1 MTLFETV
8 PRVVT
13 PDGIPAATETPWTLE
28 RLGPPALA
36 FVVHGDPAP
45 QGSKSFKGM
54 RKSKTHPGVMVPVLK
69 ESSAA
74 KVDRWRADVVAA
86 ALRVLPGG
94 WQRLAEDNRDGVVL
108 DLVLTRN
115 RPQAL
120 PKTRLCWPAGQPDL
134 DKFARSTG
142 DALTTAGV
150 YADDA
155 RVVSYRRLDKVYV
168 GADDPDAL
176 PHPGAVIRIW
186 ALRGSAYDIA
196 PIARRG
202 TR

>member
-8 PRVVT
+8 PRVSALTGV
-13 PDGIPAATETPWTLE
+13 PMARETPWTLA
-28 RLGPPALA
+28 RLGPPSLA

-54 RKSKTHPGVMVPVLK
+54 RKSKTKPGVMVPVLK

-74 KVDRWRADVVAA
+74 KVDRWRNDVVAA
-86 ALRVLPGG
+86 ALRALPPD
-94 WQRLAEDNRDGVVL
+94 WRRLAESNRDGVVL
-108 DLVLTRN
+108 DLVLTRD
-115 RPQAL
+115 RPQSL
-120 PKTRLCWPAGQPDL
+120 PKTRLCWPAAQPDL

-155 RVVSYRRLDKVYV
+155 RVVGYRRLDKVYV

-176 PHPGAVIRIW
+176 AQPGAVIRIW
-186 ALRGSAYDIA
+186 PLRGSFYDIA
-196 PIARRG
+196 PIARGGAR
-202 TR
+202 